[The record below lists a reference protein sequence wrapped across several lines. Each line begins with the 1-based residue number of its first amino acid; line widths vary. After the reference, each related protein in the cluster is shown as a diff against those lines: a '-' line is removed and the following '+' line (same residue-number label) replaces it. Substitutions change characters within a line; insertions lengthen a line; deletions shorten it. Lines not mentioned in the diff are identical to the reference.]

1 MNLKFLNEENNKKI
15 ILFFGNLS
23 AFLFFSLLLPT
34 KIGHSLAMIFM
45 LLMAFQSFSLKT
57 VGATGQ
63 EIKIAMAFLI
73 VLAFFWSHTFDGVF
87 TLSLKGDYLVRY
99 ILAAWLVFVF
109 WKNPIHPR
117 AVVYGCAVGGLAAG
131 ILAIFQYNDLGRA
144 EGFTNAIRFG
154 NIAMLMGL
162 GCFAAQFVGFF
173 QKKERFFFLVSSLFA
188 FAASI
193 LSLSRGGWIM
203 LGTLPLIIFFL
214 FGKNKKYAAYLGL
227 ALVPLFLFTA
237 SLPPVQDRL
246 LQANTEITG
255 YFQEKNKYVTTSLGA
270 RLEQWKVAI
279 LMGAEKPLTGWGDAK
294 IEDRKIEY
302 IHAGKAHPS
311 IMNYNHAH
319 NDFIENWARR
329 GMVGVLFLFFI
340 YATPIF
346 CLWLAYQRNKV
357 FLMAQKNLLD
367 LNKFFFLFGFL
378 IYFGY
383 FVFGLS
389 DVFFTFVI
397 SHNFYIFSF
406 IFFLSVLQWINVQAQ
421 ASKNSLR

>member
-1 MNLKFLNEENNKKI
+1 
-15 ILFFGNLS
+15 
-23 AFLFFSLLLPT
+23 
-34 KIGHSLAMIFM
+34 
-45 LLMAFQSFSLKT
+45 
-57 VGATGQ
+57 
-63 EIKIAMAFLI
+63 
-73 VLAFFWSHTFDGVF
+73 
-87 TLSLKGDYLVRY
+87 
-99 ILAAWLVFVF
+99 
-109 WKNPIHPR
+109 
-117 AVVYGCAVGGLAAG
+117 
-131 ILAIFQYNDLGRA
+131 
-144 EGFTNAIRFG
+144 
-154 NIAMLMGL
+154 
-162 GCFAAQFVGFF
+162 
-173 QKKERFFFLVSSLFA
+173 
-188 FAASI
+188 
-193 LSLSRGGWIM
+193 M

-214 FGKNKKYAAYLGL
+214 FSKNKKYAAYLGL

-246 LQANTEITG
+246 SQANTEITG

-367 LNKFFFLFGFL
+367 LNRFFFLFGFL